1 MSLLNLPT
9 VTPPP
14 EISRVDGCSC
24 GGLDWHLKE
33 CTIFTVSHGE
43 AKEAVAAAHQ
53 RLRDFSDGL
62 TRQLRA
68 EVAASADQPD
78 PGSDA

>member
-1 MSLLNLPT
+1 MSLLHLPV

-24 GGLDWHLKE
+24 GGIDWHLND
-33 CTIFTVSHGE
+33 CTIFRVP
-43 AKEAVAAAHQ
+43 KEQALAAIAAAHQ
-53 RLRDFSDGL
+53 RMQDHADGL

-68 EVAASADQPD
+68 ELAALRGTEETS
-78 PGSDA
+78 